1 MIAILLC
8 AGFATRMVP
17 LTAGFPKPLLPV
29 AERPVLD
36 YLVDQVAG
44 LPDIEGIH
52 LVTNA
57 KFAAQFDRWRLS
69 RLNQPDSRHLKIV
82 IHNDGASTAENRLG
96 ACADLQLVFQRL
108 SSTGPAL
115 VSAGDNIYLFGLQE
129 LWERFL
135 SGKSHR
141 IIALAEDNQENLK
154 RSGVPVFGDNDRLM
168 RLLEKPDH
176 PPVGWIC
183 PPLYFLR
190 PSARIVLDEFLKC
203 CRPVDAPGYFIDYL
217 CQKEPVVAFRLDA
230 RRLDI
235 GSPESYRAA
244 DRLMRTS
251 PPQVNPRHGRKGYA
265 K

>member
-17 LTAGFPKPLLPV
+17 LTADFPKPLLPV

-36 YLVDQVAG
+36 YLVDQIAG

-57 KFAAQFDRWRLS
+57 RFAAQFDRWRQS

-108 SSTGPAL
+108 SPTGPVL
-115 VSAGDNIYLFGLQE
+115 VSAGDNIYLFGIQKF
-129 LWERFL
+129 WERFL
-135 SGKSHR
+135 SGKCHR

-154 RSGVPVFGDNDRLM
+154 RSGVPVFGDNNRVM
-168 RLLEKPDH
+168 RLLEKQDC
-176 PPVGWIC
+176 PPSGRLC

-190 PSARIVLDEFLKC
+190 PSARIVLDEFLES
-203 CRPVDAPGYFIDYL
+203 RGPVDAPGYFIDYL
-217 CQKEPVVAFRLDA
+217 CQKEPVTAFRLDA

-235 GSPESYRAA
+235 GSPETYLEA
-244 DRLMRTS
+244 DRVMRSMS
-251 PPQVNPRHGRKGYA
+251 PQREGKI
-265 K
+265 